1 MIRRWFKNRL
11 ARAYLGVT
19 ICIFIILFLLG
30 GCASTP
36 VKEVVIKT
44 KPIEIE
50 IAQPERPK
58 EIKLERPE
66 WFVVN
71 SSNLQE
77 FLEKVRKIQS
87 DEPVF
92 FAFTPQD
99 YEKMSY
105 NLQEIRRYVLQQ
117 NEIIV
122 YYEKMTAPKT
132 PEEESEELRAE
143 QLEETTEI
151 QEEEGPSSFMG
162 RVKGVFNRDEA
173 ED

>member
-1 MIRRWFKNRL
+1 M
-11 ARAYLGVT
+11 A
-19 ICIFIILFLLG
+19 

-58 EIKLERPE
+58 EVKLERPQ

-71 SSNLQE
+71 QSNLEE
-77 FLEKVRKIQS
+77 FLAEIREIQS
-87 DEPVF
+87 DDPVF

-132 PEEESEELRAE
+132 TEEKSEELRAE
-143 QLEETTEI
+143 QLKETTEI
-151 QEEEGPSSFMG
+151 QTEESPSFMG
-162 RVKGVFNRDEA
+162 RVKGVFKRNEA

>member
-11 ARAYLGVT
+11 ARAYLGIV
-19 ICIFIILFLLG
+19 ICMFIILLLLG

-36 VKEVVIKT
+36 VTEVLIKT

-132 PEEESEELRAE
+132 TEEKSEELRAE
-143 QLEETTEI
+143 QLNE
-151 QEEEGPSSFMG
+151 
-162 RVKGVFNRDEA
+162 NN
-173 ED
+173 

>member
-11 ARAYLGVT
+11 ARAYLGIV
-19 ICIFIILFLLG
+19 ICMFIILLLLG

-36 VKEVVIKT
+36 VTEVLIKT

-132 PEEESEELRAE
+132 TEEKSEELRAE

-151 QEEEGPSSFMG
+151 IEPEE
-162 RVKGVFNRDEA
+162 KGFRIPLPRINIRG
-173 ED
+173 

>member
-1 MIRRWFKNRL
+1 M
-11 ARAYLGVT
+11 
-19 ICIFIILFLLG
+19 FIILLLLG

-36 VKEVVIKT
+36 VTEVLIKT

-58 EIKLERPE
+58 EVKLERPQ

-71 SSNLQE
+71 TNNLYD
-77 FLEKVRKIQS
+77 FLKEIREIQS
-87 DEPVF
+87 DQNPVF

-105 NLQEIRRYVLQQ
+105 NLQELRRYVLQQ

-132 PEEESEELRAE
+132 TEEKSEELRAD
-143 QLEETTEI
+143 QLKETTEI
-151 QEEEGPSSFMG
+151 QEEESPSSFMG

-173 ED
+173 KD

>member
-11 ARAYLGVT
+11 ARAYLGIV
-19 ICIFIILFLLG
+19 ICMFIILLLLG

-36 VKEVVIKT
+36 VTEVLIKT

-50 IAQPERPK
+50 IVQPERPK
-58 EIKLERPE
+58 EVKLERPE

-71 SSNLQE
+71 SSTLEE

-132 PEEESEELRAE
+132 TEEKSEELRAE
-143 QLEETTEI
+143 QLNE
-151 QEEEGPSSFMG
+151 
-162 RVKGVFNRDEA
+162 NN
-173 ED
+173 

>member
-1 MIRRWFKNRL
+1 MIRELLKNNQLRKI
-11 ARAYLGVT
+11 AGVT
-19 ICIFIILFLLG
+19 IVIGLG
-30 GCASTP
+30 IVMLVGCSSTP
-36 VKEVVIKT
+36 IKEVVIKT

-50 IAQPERPK
+50 IAQPERPR
-58 EIKLERPE
+58 EVKLERPE

-71 SSNLQE
+71 TSNLQE
-77 FLEKVRKIQS
+77 FLEKVREIQS

-132 PEEESEELRAE
+132 TEEKSEELRAE
-143 QLEETTEI
+143 QLAEP
-151 QEEEGPSSFMG
+151 QEEVVEKRRSFFG
-162 RVKGVFNRDEA
+162 RLRGNE
-173 ED
+173 E

>member
-1 MIRRWFKNRL
+1 MILSRL
-11 ARAYLGVT
+11 LPLT
-19 ICIFIILFLLG
+19 PLLLMTA
-30 GCASTP
+30 CVSTP
-36 VKEVVIKT
+36 ITEVEIIT

-50 IAQPERPK
+50 IAQPERPR
-58 EIKLERPE
+58 EVKLERPR

-71 SSNLQE
+71 SSNLEE
-77 FLEKVRKIQS
+77 FLAEIKRIQS

-105 NLQEIRRYVLQQ
+105 NLQELRRYVLQQ

-132 PEEESEELRAE
+132 TEEKSEELREE
-143 QLEETTEI
+143 QLANVETNAAIAVEQATW
-151 QEEEGPSSFMG
+151 QDKV
-162 RVKGVFNRDEA
+162 RGVFKRDKK

>member
-1 MIRRWFKNRL
+1 M
-11 ARAYLGVT
+11 
-19 ICIFIILFLLG
+19 FIILFLLA

-132 PEEESEELRAE
+132 TEEKSEELRAE

-151 QEEEGPSSFMG
+151 QEEESPSSFMG
-162 RVKGVFNRDEA
+162 RVKGVFNRDET

>member
-1 MIRRWFKNRL
+1 MIHELLKNNQLRKTAGVSIVIGL
-11 ARAYLGVT
+11 AVV
-19 ICIFIILFLLG
+19 LLV

-50 IAQPERPK
+50 IAQPDRPR
-58 EIKLERPE
+58 EVKLERPE

-132 PEEESEELRAE
+132 TEEKSEELRAE

-151 QEEEGPSSFMG
+151 VEPEE
-162 RVKGVFNRDEA
+162 KGFRIPFPRINIRG
-173 ED
+173 

>member
-1 MIRRWFKNRL
+1 MIQELLKNKQLRKT
-11 ARAYLGVT
+11 AGITIGLGLIVV
-19 ICIFIILFLLG
+19 ILV

-50 IAQPERPK
+50 IAQPERPR

-71 SSNLQE
+71 SSNLEE

-132 PEEESEELRAE
+132 PEEKSEELREE

-151 QEEEGPSSFMG
+151 IEPEE
-162 RVKGVFNRDEA
+162 KGFRIPIPRINIRG
-173 ED
+173 

>member
-1 MIRRWFKNRL
+1 MIRSWFKNRL
-11 ARAYLGVT
+11 VRSYVGVL
-19 ICIFIILFLLG
+19 ICIFIILFLMA

-36 VKEVVIKT
+36 VTEVLIKT

-58 EIKLERPE
+58 EIKLERPQ

-71 SSNLQE
+71 RSNLEE
-77 FLEKVRKIQS
+77 FLAEIERIQS
-87 DEPVF
+87 DDPVF

-105 NLQEIRRYVLQQ
+105 NLQELRRYVLQQ
-117 NEIIV
+117 NEIII

-132 PEEESEELRAE
+132 PEEENEELRAE
-143 QLEETTEI
+143 QLKETTEI
-151 QEEEGPSSFMG
+151 QEKESPSFIG
-162 RVKGVFNRDEA
+162 RVKGVFDRDEA
-173 ED
+173 EN

>member
-1 MIRRWFKNRL
+1 M
-11 ARAYLGVT
+11 
-19 ICIFIILFLLG
+19 FIILLLLG

-36 VKEVVIKT
+36 VTEVLIKT

-50 IAQPERPK
+50 IVQPERPK
-58 EIKLERPE
+58 EVKLERPK

-71 SSNLQE
+71 QTNLYE
-77 FLEKVRKIQS
+77 FLKEIREIQS
-87 DEPVF
+87 DQNPVF

-132 PEEESEELRAE
+132 TEEKSEELRAD
-143 QLEETTEI
+143 QLKETTEI
-151 QEEEGPSSFMG
+151 QEEESPSSFMG

>member
-1 MIRRWFKNRL
+1 MIHELLKNNQLRKTAGVSIVVGL
-11 ARAYLGVT
+11 AVV
-19 ICIFIILFLLG
+19 LLV

-50 IAQPERPK
+50 IAQPDRPR
-58 EIKLERPE
+58 EVKLERPE

-132 PEEESEELRAE
+132 TEEKSEELRAE
-143 QLEETTEI
+143 QLEETTEVVEP
-151 QEEEGPSSFMG
+151 EE
-162 RVKGVFNRDEA
+162 KGFRIPFPRINIRG
-173 ED
+173 

>member
-11 ARAYLGVT
+11 AKAYLGIV
-19 ICIFIILFLLG
+19 ICMFIILLLLG

-36 VKEVVIKT
+36 VTEVLIKT

-132 PEEESEELRAE
+132 TEEKSEELRAE

-151 QEEEGPSSFMG
+151 IEPEE
-162 RVKGVFNRDEA
+162 KGFRIPIPRINIRG
-173 ED
+173 

>member
-1 MIRRWFKNRL
+1 M
-11 ARAYLGVT
+11 
-19 ICIFIILFLLG
+19 FIILLLLG

-36 VKEVVIKT
+36 VTEVLIKT

-87 DEPVF
+87 DESVF

-132 PEEESEELRAE
+132 TEEKSEELRAE

-151 QEEEGPSSFMG
+151 QEEESPSSFMG
-162 RVKGVFNRDEA
+162 RVKGVFDREA
-173 ED
+173 KD

>member
-1 MIRRWFKNRL
+1 MIHELLKNNQLRKTAGVSIVIGL
-11 ARAYLGVT
+11 AVV
-19 ICIFIILFLLG
+19 LLV

-50 IAQPERPK
+50 IAQPDRPR
-58 EIKLERPE
+58 EVKLERPE

-132 PEEESEELRAE
+132 TEEKSEELRAE
-143 QLEETTEI
+143 QLEETTEVVEP
-151 QEEEGPSSFMG
+151 EE
-162 RVKGVFNRDEA
+162 KGFRIPLPKINIRG
-173 ED
+173 

>member
-1 MIRRWFKNRL
+1 MIQELLKNKQLRKT
-11 ARAYLGVT
+11 AGITIGLGLIVV
-19 ICIFIILFLLG
+19 ILV

-50 IAQPERPK
+50 IAQPERPR

-132 PEEESEELRAE
+132 TEEKSEELRAE
-143 QLEETTEI
+143 QLAEP
-151 QEEEGPSSFMG
+151 QEKVVEKSRSFFG
-162 RVKGVFNRDEA
+162 RLLRNDN
-173 ED
+173 

>member
-11 ARAYLGVT
+11 AKAYLGIV
-19 ICIFIILFLLG
+19 ICMFIILLLLG

-36 VKEVVIKT
+36 VTEVLIKT

-132 PEEESEELRAE
+132 TEEKSEELRAE
-143 QLEETTEI
+143 QLKETTEI

>member
-1 MIRRWFKNRL
+1 M
-11 ARAYLGVT
+11 
-19 ICIFIILFLLG
+19 FIILFLLA

-132 PEEESEELRAE
+132 TEEKNEELRAE
-143 QLEETTEI
+143 QLKETTEI

-162 RVKGVFNRDEA
+162 RVKGVFDREA
-173 ED
+173 KD

>member
-1 MIRRWFKNRL
+1 M
-11 ARAYLGVT
+11 ARAYLATVVT
-19 ICIFIILFLLG
+19 ILVLLFIMG

-77 FLEKVRKIQS
+77 FLEKVKKIQS

-105 NLQEIRRYVLQQ
+105 NLQELRRYVLQQ
-117 NEIIV
+117 NEIII
-122 YYEKMTAPKT
+122 YYEK
-132 PEEESEELRAE
+132 
-143 QLEETTEI
+143 
-151 QEEEGPSSFMG
+151 
-162 RVKGVFNRDEA
+162 
-173 ED
+173 

>member
-11 ARAYLGVT
+11 ARAYLGIV
-19 ICIFIILFLLG
+19 ICMFIILLLLG

-36 VKEVVIKT
+36 VTEVLIKT

-132 PEEESEELRAE
+132 TEEKSEELRAE

>member
-1 MIRRWFKNRL
+1 MILSRL
-11 ARAYLGVT
+11 LPLT
-19 ICIFIILFLLG
+19 PLLLMTA
-30 GCASTP
+30 CASTP
-36 VKEVVIKT
+36 ITEVEIIT

-50 IAQPERPK
+50 IAQPERPR
-58 EIKLERPE
+58 EVKLERPR

-71 SSNLQE
+71 SSNLEE
-77 FLEKVRKIQS
+77 FLAEIKRIQS

-105 NLQEIRRYVLQQ
+105 NLQELRRYVLQQ

-143 QLEETTEI
+143 QLKETTEI
-151 QEEEGPSSFMG
+151 QEEESPSSFMG

>member
-1 MIRRWFKNRL
+1 MIHELLKNNQLRKTAGVSIVIGL
-11 ARAYLGVT
+11 AVV
-19 ICIFIILFLLG
+19 LLV

-50 IAQPERPK
+50 IAQPDRPR
-58 EIKLERPE
+58 EVKLERPE

-71 SSNLQE
+71 TSTLEE

-132 PEEESEELRAE
+132 TEEKSEELRAD
-143 QLEETTEI
+143 QLKETTEI
-151 QEEEGPSSFMG
+151 IEPEE
-162 RVKGVFNRDEA
+162 KGFRIPLPRINIRG
-173 ED
+173 

>member
-11 ARAYLGVT
+11 ARAYLGIV
-19 ICIFIILFLLG
+19 ICMFIILLLLG

-36 VKEVVIKT
+36 VTEVLIKT

-77 FLEKVRKIQS
+77 
-87 DEPVF
+87 
-92 FAFTPQD
+92 
-99 YEKMSY
+99 
-105 NLQEIRRYVLQQ
+105 IRRYVLQQ

-132 PEEESEELRAE
+132 TEEKSEELRAE

>member
-1 MIRRWFKNRL
+1 M
-11 ARAYLGVT
+11 
-19 ICIFIILFLLG
+19 FIILLLLG

-36 VKEVVIKT
+36 VTEVLIKT

-66 WFVVN
+66 WCVVN

-132 PEEESEELRAE
+132 TEEKSEELRAE

>member
-1 MIRRWFKNRL
+1 MILSRL
-11 ARAYLGVT
+11 LPLT
-19 ICIFIILFLLG
+19 PLLLMTA
-30 GCASTP
+30 CASTP
-36 VKEVVIKT
+36 ITEVEIIT

-50 IAQPERPK
+50 IAQPERPR
-58 EIKLERPE
+58 EVKLERPR

-71 SSNLQE
+71 SSNLEE
-77 FLEKVRKIQS
+77 FLAEIKRIQS

-105 NLQEIRRYVLQQ
+105 NLQELRRYVLQQ

-132 PEEESEELRAE
+132 TEEKSEELREE
-143 QLEETTEI
+143 QLANVETNAAIAVEQATW
-151 QEEEGPSSFMG
+151 QDKV
-162 RVKGVFNRDEA
+162 RGVFKRDKK

>member
-1 MIRRWFKNRL
+1 MIRELLKNNQLRKI
-11 ARAYLGVT
+11 AGVT
-19 ICIFIILFLLG
+19 IVIGLG
-30 GCASTP
+30 IVMLVGCSSTP
-36 VKEVVIKT
+36 IKEVVIKT

-50 IAQPERPK
+50 IAQPERPR
-58 EIKLERPE
+58 EVKLERPE

-71 SSNLQE
+71 TSNLQE
-77 FLEKVRKIQS
+77 FLEKVREIQS

-132 PEEESEELRAE
+132 TEEKSEELRAE
-143 QLEETTEI
+143 QLAEP
-151 QEEEGPSSFMG
+151 QEEVVEKRRSFFG
-162 RVKGVFNRDEA
+162 RLLGNE
-173 ED
+173 E

>member
-1 MIRRWFKNRL
+1 
-11 ARAYLGVT
+11 
-19 ICIFIILFLLG
+19 
-30 GCASTP
+30 
-36 VKEVVIKT
+36 
-44 KPIEIE
+44 
-50 IAQPERPK
+50 

-77 FLEKVRKIQS
+77 FLEKVKKIQS

-132 PEEESEELRAE
+132 PEEKSEELRAE
-143 QLEETTEI
+143 QLEETTEVVEP
-151 QEEEGPSSFMG
+151 EE
-162 RVKGVFNRDEA
+162 KGFRIPIPRINIRG
-173 ED
+173 

>member
-1 MIRRWFKNRL
+1 MIHELLKNNQLRKTAGVSIVVGL
-11 ARAYLGVT
+11 AVV
-19 ICIFIILFLLG
+19 LLV

-50 IAQPERPK
+50 IAQPDRPR
-58 EIKLERPE
+58 EVKLERPE

-132 PEEESEELRAE
+132 TEEKSEELRAD
-143 QLEETTEI
+143 QLKETTEVVEP
-151 QEEEGPSSFMG
+151 EE
-162 RVKGVFNRDEA
+162 KGFRIPFPRINIRG
-173 ED
+173 